1 MTGRQVPSYQA
12 HLYQAQ
18 HNEGLLSELMASLS
32 YKDWL
37 VTVAFYSA
45 IHYVEAAFS
54 NNPAISHT
62 DTSIPTYPDG
72 RRRYTPHNWRMKLLE
87 DNYPKIIWQSFRS
100 LYNESF
106 IARYLMSRGVVV
118 TTDAQTHWT
127 DDEARDFVDVDLSN
141 IKNALGFS

>member
-1 MTGRQVPSYQA
+1 MPSYQA

-45 IHYVEAAFS
+45 IHYVEAAFF
-54 NNPAISHT
+54 NNPAIGHT
-62 DTSIPTYPDG
+62 DTSIPTDPNTG
-72 RRRYTPHNWRMKLLE
+72 RWRDAPHIWRMKLLE
-87 DNYPKIIWQSFRS
+87 KHYAKDVWKGFRS
-100 LYNESF
+100 LYNASWV
-106 IARYLMSRGVVV
+106 ARYLLRPRGIAV
-118 TTDAQTHWT
+118 TTDAQTHWS

>member
-1 MTGRQVPSYQA
+1 MSSYQA
-12 HLYQAQ
+12 HLHQAQ

-45 IHYVEAAFS
+45 IHYVEAAFFNDPS
-54 NNPAISHT
+54 IRHT

-72 RRRYTPHNWRMKLLE
+72 RWRDSPHIWRMKLLE
-87 DNYPKIIWQSFRS
+87 KHYPEYAWRSFRS
-100 LYNESF
+100 LYNESYV
-106 IARYLMSRGVVV
+106 ARYLLKHGPQGVAV

-127 DDEARDFVDVDLSN
+127 DNEARDFVDVDLIN